1 MDAAL
6 IQCLA
11 YIPEL
16 NQYFRSGLY
25 RHELNPDNPLG
36 TEGLFATTF
45 SALLHYLHLS
55 GGTPNPSVT
64 KPVNGGRE
72 NSSVSYA
79 PRGFKQALTRLAP
92 ALLSGLQQHDTQE
105 LLDFLLNE
113 LHGDLNR
120 VLEEPDIETPEWP
133 ETCGGRDAETR
144 LAKETWKVYRQRND
158 SIIVDLF
165 QGMYKSTLVC
175 PECARVSITFN
186 PFMHLTLPLPLPIP
200 ETWRHTVYYVPWD
213 LNKATLAVQIEV
225 PKDSSY
231 GYLKKLFGR
240 WFNVDP
246 ENLLAAEVWAHKFYK
261 FYDDHVNLTQLAEKD
276 VLVVYEL
283 PIPFKSGAKLPPPN
297 GDFSKTFS
305 PPSLS
310 TFSQCTLDS
319 APFILPVFYTT
330 NQRGISSV
338 FGVPFILVLTA
349 AEACSR
355 EAIYRAVVERCGRWT
370 RLRADL
376 WCRPPLIKV
385 TDALVCQWPSTMSD
399 YFFSAEN
406 SLFDQWEAY
415 VHPEVEALRAAKS
428 KLRSGRQTVD
438 IEDCLSEFTREQ
450 QLNENNLWHCP
461 GCRKH
466 QQATKKVEL
475 WSTPDILVI
484 HLKRPSNT
492 CEVQDKV
499 DALVDFP
506 VEGLDLGQR
515 VGMRGAEGEGG
526 EEGKY
531 VYDLFALGEHTGGS
545 TSEDYRAY
553 AKNFSDGEWYCFND
567 DSINKLSTEG
577 FVNAIAHFLFY
588 RRRAAIPGA
597 VIDKVQSRNENS
609 SANNS
614 KSKPMAEIIA
624 EPQNIPQPPN
634 RIDVKPRDEL
644 SSLATNGYA
653 CLVTHSRTL
662 LDCVHVMARATDA
675 KI

>member
-55 GGTPNPSVT
+55 GGTPNPSVA
-64 KPVNGGRE
+64 KPVNGGCE

-120 VLEEPDIETPEWP
+120 VLEEPDMETPEWP
-133 ETCGGRDAETR
+133 ETCGGRGAETR
-144 LAKETWKVYRQRND
+144 LAKETWKAYRQRND

-175 PECARVSITFN
+175 PECARVSIAFN

-200 ETWRHTVYYVPWD
+200 ETWRHIVHYVPWD
-213 LNKATLAVQIEV
+213 LKKATLAVQIEV

-261 FYDDHVNLTQLAEKD
+261 FYDDYMNLTQLAEKD
-276 VLVVYEL
+276 VLVIYEL
-283 PIPFKSGAKLPPPN
+283 PIPLKSGAKPPPPN
-297 GDFSKTFS
+297 GDFSKTSS

-310 TFSQCTLDS
+310 TFSQFTLDS

-330 NQRGISSV
+330 NQRGISSA

-376 WCRPPLIKV
+376 WCRPVGTEDVRSNEPVENMENSDGSTMAILTTQDGLDAYQIIRPQEDLFELKIYNSGVATSIETGFNMNPAKARFVDWSRREPRASDTTSVTPPTQPLVKA
-385 TDALVCQWPSTMSD
+385 TDALVCQWPSTMSG

-428 KLRSGRQTVD
+428 KLRSGRQT
-438 IEDCLSEFTREQ
+438 
-450 QLNENNLWHCP
+450 
-461 GCRKH
+461 
-466 QQATKKVEL
+466 
-475 WSTPDILVI
+475 
-484 HLKRPSNT
+484 
-492 CEVQDKV
+492 
-499 DALVDFP
+499 
-506 VEGLDLGQR
+506 
-515 VGMRGAEGEGG
+515 
-526 EEGKY
+526 
-531 VYDLFALGEHTGGS
+531 
-545 TSEDYRAY
+545 
-553 AKNFSDGEWYCFND
+553 
-567 DSINKLSTEG
+567 
-577 FVNAIAHFLFY
+577 
-588 RRRAAIPGA
+588 
-597 VIDKVQSRNENS
+597 
-609 SANNS
+609 
-614 KSKPMAEIIA
+614 
-624 EPQNIPQPPN
+624 
-634 RIDVKPRDEL
+634 
-644 SSLATNGYA
+644 
-653 CLVTHSRTL
+653 
-662 LDCVHVMARATDA
+662 
-675 KI
+675 